1 MATLAPGV
9 LRKLLDGMNQDKPGK
24 SCGERRS
31 TVLLQ
36 VTDILP
42 ADLDEK
48 DLWPK
53 RGFYIKLSDS
63 AHSIYATLP
72 EGQDELVLAN
82 KLQLGQFIHVDRL
95 DPASPV
101 PLIVGAR
108 PLPGRH
114 PLLGTPEPIAR
125 VMASGGDKS
134 VASFSSV
141 HRRGSW
147 EKNAVAGGVKP
158 VALDFGDK
166 TPKKGITLTPTS
178 SVFSSPAMATRAS
191 VNGAPLSKLSAVD
204 AKETGSASLRKS
216 CSMAKFSRWKS
227 VGERDPKIP
236 KTPFPSE
243 TPPSKSPMPKLRSA
257 KSIGEGTCWTS
268 DEQDTLI
275 TFDNSQYHN
284 SGGERSI
291 PLPGKLLNTLG
302 KVALQQREAAQKVA
316 LQALRDASATE
327 TVVRVLKM
335 FSELSNSGNPE
346 SPAACFDQFL
356 SFHQEIVQAVA
367 DIESIQAATL
377 ITAPSEEKE
386 DLAKIQRSSIDENS
400 ILQERDH
407 NSINQNGR
415 STSKTRSASNTV
427 CLGKHPRSDGGHKV
441 NDDEDKGPS
450 CSSLGR
456 SMKLAKQ
463 IRKEAGRWFVEF
475 VEAALESGLK
485 KQTQKDGERLKS
497 GICPQSLI
505 LRVINWIELEQCN
518 SSSKKLV
525 HPRVAQI
532 ARKLRIKARNP

>member
-9 LRKLLDGMNQDKPGK
+9 LRKLLDGMNQDKPAT

-31 TVLLQ
+31 TALLQ

-147 EKNAVAGGVKP
+147 EKNAVAGPGSVRP

-166 TPKKGITLTPTS
+166 TPKKGITLTPTC

-191 VNGAPLSKLSAVD
+191 VNGAPLSKMSAVD
-204 AKETGSASLRKS
+204 PKETGSASASVRKS
-216 CSMAKFSRWKS
+216 CSMAKFSKWKN

-236 KTPFPSE
+236 KTPFPAVS
-243 TPPSKSPMPKLRSA
+243 
-257 KSIGEGTCWTS
+257 
-268 DEQDTLI
+268 
-275 TFDNSQYHN
+275 
-284 SGGERSI
+284 
-291 PLPGKLLNTLG
+291 
-302 KVALQQREAAQKVA
+302 
-316 LQALRDASATE
+316 
-327 TVVRVLKM
+327 RV
-335 FSELSNSGNPE
+335 
-346 SPAACFDQFL
+346 
-356 SFHQEIVQAVA
+356 H
-367 DIESIQAATL
+367 
-377 ITAPSEEKE
+377 
-386 DLAKIQRSSIDENS
+386 R
-400 ILQERDH
+400 R
-407 NSINQNGR
+407 
-415 STSKTRSASNTV
+415 
-427 CLGKHPRSDGGHKV
+427 
-441 NDDEDKGPS
+441 
-450 CSSLGR
+450 
-456 SMKLAKQ
+456 
-463 IRKEAGRWFVEF
+463 RKEGNISR
-475 VEAALESGLK
+475 
-485 KQTQKDGERLKS
+485 
-497 GICPQSLI
+497 
-505 LRVINWIELEQCN
+505 
-518 SSSKKLV
+518 
-525 HPRVAQI
+525 
-532 ARKLRIKARNP
+532 

>member
-1 MATLAPGV
+1 MATLVPGV
-9 LRKLLDGMNQDKPGK
+9 LRKLLDGMNQDKPAT

-31 TVLLQ
+31 TAQLQ

-141 HRRGSW
+141 HRRSSW

-158 VALDFGDK
+158 VALDFGVK

-178 SVFSSPAMATRAS
+178 SVFSSPVMATRAS
-191 VNGAPLSKLSAVD
+191 VNGTPLSKMSAAD
-204 AKETGSASLRKS
+204 AKETGSASVRKS

-236 KTPFPSE
+236 KTPFPAE

-257 KSIGEGTCWTS
+257 KSIGEDTCRTS
-268 DEQDTLI
+268 DKQDTLL
-275 TFDNSQYHN
+275 TFDNAQYHS

-291 PLPGKLLNTLG
+291 PLPGKLLDTLG
-302 KVALQQREAAQKVA
+302 KVALQQREAAQKTA

-335 FSELSNSGNPE
+335 FSELSKSGKPE

-386 DLAKIQRSSIDENS
+386 DSAKIQRSSNDENS
-400 ILQERDH
+400 ILKERDH

-427 CLGKHPRSDGGHKV
+427 CLGKHPRSDGGHKI
-441 NDDEDKGPS
+441 NDEDKGPS

-475 VEAALESGLK
+475 VEEALESGLK

-497 GICPQSLI
+497 GSCPQSLI
-505 LRVINWIELEQCN
+505 LRIINWIELEQC
-518 SSSKKLV
+518 KLV